1 MKAWILTVTYNNYDQ
16 HGDYF
21 VAGWKV
27 KPSLKELKQSIHDLS
42 AKELKHVLQG
52 GGRIDDE
59 YKWYN
64 LTEIEEGEVL

>member
-1 MKAWILTVTYNNYDQ
+1 MKAWILTVTYNDYDQ

-21 VAGWKV
+21 VAWWKE
-27 KPSLKELKQSIHDLS
+27 KPSLEELKQSIEGFSDN
-42 AKELKHVLQG
+42 ELKHVLQG

-64 LTEIEEGEVL
+64 LTEIEEGVVL

>member
-1 MKAWILTVTYNNYDQ
+1 MKAWILTVAYNDYDQ

-21 VAGWKV
+21 VAWWKV
-27 KPSLKELKQSIHDLS
+27 KPSLEELKQSTADLS
-42 AKELKHVLQG
+42 ANELMHVLQG

-64 LTEIEEGEVL
+64 LTEIEEGEVK

>member
-1 MKAWILTVTYNNYDQ
+1 MKAWILTVTYNDYDQ

-21 VAGWKV
+21 VAWWKE
-27 KPSLKELKQSIHDLS
+27 KPSLEELKQSREGFSDN
-42 AKELKHVLQG
+42 ELKHVLQG

-64 LTEIEEGEVL
+64 LTEIEEGVVL

>member
-1 MKAWILTVTYNNYDQ
+1 MKAWILTVTYNDYDQ

-21 VAGWKV
+21 VAWWKD
-27 KPSLKELKQSIHDLS
+27 KPSLEELKQSTEGFSDN
-42 AKELKHVLQG
+42 ELKHVLQG

-64 LTEIEEGEVL
+64 LIEIEEGVVL